1 MASLDSPGRVDELA
15 GAVVRRVWE
24 SFEARDWDRAADCLA
39 DEFVCEWPQTGER
52 FRGRENFIAM
62 NRAHP
67 APNWHLQVRRL
78 VAEQSTVAAEVV
90 VVSDKR
96 RGTCASASMTS
107 AGDRSCTPSSTGWS
121 GLTSRRRPGGPPSP
135 NAWTRCHPA

>member
-90 VVSDKR
+90 VVSDNAVDMCLGFYDVSGGQVVHAVEYWVERADKP
-96 RGTCASASMTS
+96 
-107 AGDRSCTPSSTGWS
+107 TPAWRAAFTE
-121 GLTSRRRPGGPPSP
+121 RVDPVPP
-135 NAWTRCHPA
+135 A